1 VQTAS
6 EDMSKIPG
14 AFGVP
19 FTYWGIGG
27 SDPALFAT
35 ADGAGAG
42 RVPVNHSPHF
52 APVLQPT
59 LDTGVSALVVAA
71 LSWLSD

>member
-1 VQTAS
+1 
-6 EDMSKIPG
+6 MSKIPD

-27 SDPALFAT
+27 GDPEPHGGDG
-35 ADGAGAG
+35 ADGTTAAPG
-42 RVPVNHSPHF
+42 PVNHSPHF

-59 LDTGVSALVVAA
+59 LDTGVSALVVASLA
-71 LSWLSD
+71 WLAV